1 MADPLTLGT
10 VAAVGSGIG
19 GIVQGVGAKFSGE
32 AQGAAYRYKAGVA
45 LLNKQINEQNA
56 NWALES
62 GDIDV
67 KPEYLASEL
76 SSSPLFSAAD
86 KASGDPT
93 AEVAALKPLL
103 AEHGI
108 TLLDTSQA
116 NDTNVFV
123 VTKATADKY
132 GLSKVSDLA
141 KKT

>member
-1 MADPLTLGT
+1 MGGSEWRRCAT
-10 VAAVGSGIG
+10 VVKSASVS
-19 GIVQGVGAKFSGE
+19 
-32 AQGAAYRYKAGVA
+32 
-45 LLNKQINEQNA
+45 LLNRNEG
-56 NWALES
+56 LTGS
-62 GDIDV
+62 CSRITRRI
-67 KPEYLASEL
+67 

-141 KKT
+141 KKI